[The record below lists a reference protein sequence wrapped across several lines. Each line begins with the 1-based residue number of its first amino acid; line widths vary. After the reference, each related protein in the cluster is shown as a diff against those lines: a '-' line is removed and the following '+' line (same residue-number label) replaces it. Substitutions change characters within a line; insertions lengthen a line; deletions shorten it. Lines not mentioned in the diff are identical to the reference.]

1 MKLLFKNAYIV
12 DVQSPYHLQTV
23 DVLVDEDQIVS
34 VGALGEISAK
44 HTIDLNGSTLTTGFA
59 ELHSDLGEPGN
70 EESEDLNS
78 GSAAAAAGGF
88 TAVGVVSWSRPCCHP
103 ITRIDLRLHGD
114 DPSGQPL
121 RRAFGHCVVG
131 SCFLRCGLL
140 HLEGNWIRR

>member
-88 TAVGVVSWSRPCCHP
+88 TAVGVVSNGGNH
-103 ITRIDLRLHGD
+103 IENKLGIDFILNLSLIH
-114 DPSGQPL
+114 
-121 RRAFGHCVVG
+121 
-131 SCFLRCGLL
+131 
-140 HLEGNWIRR
+140 I